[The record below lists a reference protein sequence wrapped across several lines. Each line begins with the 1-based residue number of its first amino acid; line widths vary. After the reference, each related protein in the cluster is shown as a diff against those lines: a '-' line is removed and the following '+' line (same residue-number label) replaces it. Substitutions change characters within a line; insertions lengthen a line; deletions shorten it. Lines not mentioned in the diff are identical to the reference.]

1 MIMIVPIAS
10 REGFDRALPDDI
22 CPRVSK
28 IAQEGN
34 VPTFALQA
42 GVAAVYRKHN
52 ACYVVV
58 CR

>member
-1 MIMIVPIAS
+1 MIVPIAS

-34 VPTFALQA
+34 VPTFALHA
-42 GVAAVYRKHN
+42 GVAAVYRKVN
-52 ACYVVV
+52 ACNVA
-58 CR
+58 CCL